1 MMAATTFASNVAR
14 LKTLAEAA
22 TRAGR
27 EVVLLGRAMRKMV
40 EAGTATGVL
49 TGFPRVLSPEEAL
62 DLPRENLFLLTTGS
76 QGERRA
82 ATAALSRGKYLGFE
96 MKPGDSFLFSSKTIP
111 GNERGVIRIMNNFS
125 EMGVDVIEDEGGRYH
140 VSGHANRPDLQAMH
154 KLMQPQ
160 MLIPM
165 HGEHRMLRDHAKL
178 GEAAGIPSIVAMNG
192 AMVDLSGTEPK
203 IVEYVDPGR
212 IYLDGAVRIGA
223 MDGVVRDR
231 IRMALNGHVVVTVI
245 VDEEMEALGGA
256 WCDAMGL
263 AEIGRSNAPL
273 LDVLEEDLTQFLNRA
288 DRGTMA
294 DDYRL
299 EEALRKIAR
308 QSTENEIGKKPEVSV
323 VISRLSA

>member
-1 MMAATTFASNVAR
+1 
-14 LKTLAEAA
+14 
-22 TRAGR
+22 
-27 EVVLLGRAMRKMV
+27 
-40 EAGTATGVL
+40 
-49 TGFPRVLSPEEAL
+49 
-62 DLPRENLFLLTTGS
+62 
-76 QGERRA
+76 
-82 ATAALSRGKYLGFE
+82 
-96 MKPGDSFLFSSKTIP
+96 MKAGDSFLFSSKTIP

-263 AEIGRSNAPL
+263 AETGRSNAPL

-288 DRGTMA
+288 DRATMA
-294 DDYRL
+294 DDDKL
-299 EEALRKIAR
+299 EDALRRIAR
-308 QSTENEIGKKPEVSV
+308 QTSENEIGKKPEVSV